1 FSKIVN
7 RYMVKGGPYMNNNYL
22 KAIVY
27 GWITILV
34 LILLSSVILSVVVR
48 FTAIS
53 EFTLSYI
60 TLTIGLIALFV
71 VGIISGLKGKENGWM
86 LGALTGV
93 GFTLLTFFVQY
104 LGFNELFSVGQLI
117 YHATYILAAIVGSV
131 IGVNLIVPSKS

>member
-1 FSKIVN
+1 
-7 RYMVKGGPYMNNNYL
+7 MNNNYL

-71 VGIISGLKGKENGWM
+71 GGIISGLKGKENGWM